1 MVLGKLYGRSII
13 DGGGVMAKTDDTGA
27 GSYVRV
33 ITSSDTHHLGV
44 GDSSFSF
51 LLLPA
56 MASSNDTDV
65 PPTDDASSPS
75 SSETEATPEATE
87 DSHAPRSE
95 GSPPRPDVHT
105 VSKGE
110 MGGRI
115 GRLHVITDF
124 KMQQIRSHADLARL
138 ALRGGADTIQFR
150 QKHGGIRNA
159 LSQAHAT
166 QAVCTDA
173 SMPLIV
179 NDRVDVA
186 QAVGAAGVHLGQDDF
201 PIEEAR
207 ALLGDE
213 AIIGATANKV
223 SQGVTAYEQGATY
236 VGFGPVFETRSKR
249 NAKSVTGLETLA
261 EACKAVPIPV
271 IAIGGITH
279 DRVRPTLEAGAYGVA
294 VLSSV
299 ATSKNPERAA
309 ARFRAAIDGA
319 LRTRTEG

>member
-1 MVLGKLYGRSII
+1 MVRGKLYDRCII
-13 DGGGVMAKTDDTGA
+13 DGGGVIRQTDPTRA
-27 GSYVRV
+27 GSRAPA
-33 ITSSDTHHLGV
+33 IPPRADPHPPTV
-44 GDSSFSF
+44 GRSLVSFS
-51 LLLPA
+51 LLPA

-65 PPTDDASSPS
+65 PSTDDASSPS
-75 SSETEATPEATE
+75 SSETEATPEPTDDPHASAGAT
-87 DSHAPRSE
+87 
-95 GSPPRPDVHT
+95 PRPDAST

-110 MGGRI
+110 MGRRI

-150 QKHGGIRNA
+150 QKHGGIRNVLA
-159 LSQAHAT
+159 QAHAT

-179 NDRVDVA
+179 NDRVDIA
-186 QAVGAAGVHLGQDDF
+186 QAVGAAGVHLGQEDF

-223 SQGVTAYEQGATY
+223 SQVVTAYEQGATY

-261 EACKAVPIPV
+261 EACEAVPIPV

-319 LRTRTEG
+319 LRTKPEG